1 VSQIALSPDELRKA
15 AADFTQARADGQ
27 AILLRLEKTTA
38 RMEATWAGVSQKV
51 FFRNFLE
58 WKQYMEGMSVLLKK
72 TARELETMAEE
83 YDRED
88 S

>member
-1 VSQIALSPDELRKA
+1 MSRIALSPDELRKA
-15 AADFTQARADGQ
+15 ASDFTQACADSQ
-27 AILLRLEKTTA
+27 AILLRLEKTAA

-58 WKQYMEGMSVLLKK
+58 WKQYMEGMSLLLKK
-72 TARELETMAEE
+72 AARELETMAEE